1 MEKNR
6 EPIIVTPCTRGII
19 VFAKATKSSFQ
30 DWLLLIDR
38 VTEEKIY
45 PYTEKDE
52 DLMIYTHVSWNVNLG
67 MATSNVGENCNW
79 GYVNLYGYEF
89 YKPTEEEIN
98 KIKEILKLYNKKY
111 VKGANKLFDR

>member
-1 MEKNR
+1 MNNR
-6 EPIIVTPCTRGII
+6 EQITIAPETRATIVY
-19 VFAKATKSSFQ
+19 AKATKSSFQ

-38 VTEEKIY
+38 VTEEKLY
-45 PYTEKDE
+45 PYTEKDK

-89 YKPTEEEIN
+89 YKPTDEDVKN
-98 KIKEILKLYNKKY
+98 IKEILKLYNKRY
-111 VKGANKLFDR
+111 VRGVNKLFDR